1 MGKEELMFQNLSQL
15 KKQIKVG
22 DPVKVNNHLY
32 GITEDRIIVK
42 TQTNGFFSGKKLT
55 QDEID
60 EKLKKGYF
68 ATNFAKLNG
77 ETYSNVFF
85 EYPKAKN
92 SRIANNKLE
101 ALVYTTKM
109 SNGEESTYP
118 SSGLTP
124 GDVWLEFQF

>member
-1 MGKEELMFQNLSQL
+1 MKASKNKGDYMFNNLSQL

-60 EKLKKGYF
+60 EKLKKG
-68 ATNFAKLNG
+68 
-77 ETYSNVFF
+77 E
-85 EYPKAKN
+85 
-92 SRIANNKLE
+92 INK
-101 ALVYTTKM
+101 K
-109 SNGEESTYP
+109 
-118 SSGLTP
+118 
-124 GDVWLEFQF
+124 